1 MSRRAQIQE
10 MLKEEPNDPFLNY
23 ALAQELLKEGLTE
36 EGETQLRAIC
46 TKHPGYVPAWF
57 RLGQFLAD
65 EQRSDEAVSIL
76 QEGIATAK
84 RTGDLHAAG
93 EMTQLLELLT

>member
-1 MSRRAQIQE
+1 MSRRIQIQE
-10 MLKEEPNDPFLNY
+10 MLKEEPDDPFLNY

-46 TKHPGYVPAWF
+46 AQQPDYVPAWF

-65 EQRSDEAVSIL
+65 EQRTDEAVSIL

-93 EMTQLLELLT
+93 EMTQLLDLLT